1 VKQYKSK
8 INRILHAPLA
18 RIILGLAF
26 CIAINIALQTI
37 LTKVL
42 DHTAF
47 SHALK
52 NIIKGFFVSFFFIA
66 GYIRFYSLYEKKPVT
81 LFSAKSVWKNLIQG
95 LFLGSLLQCL
105 TIYILYLNNGYHIIS
120 INSWTKVL
128 PQVFSGL
135 AIAIIEETLL
145 RGIVFRIA
153 EERLGTYWSL
163 VLSSFIFGA
172 LHLVNPHS
180 TLTTAFAIAVEGGLL
195 LGSAFVYSRNLWF
208 PVAIH
213 FAWNFTQ
220 TGIFGA
226 VTSGNIL
233 HESLL
238 TSSLSGK
245 TLVSGGA
252 FGPEASI
259 QAFLFCLIASILLLV
274 LSHRQNKIIEPY
286 WSKQKQTQDILI
298 PVVH

>member
-8 INRILHAPLA
+8 ISRILHVPIS

-26 CIAINIALQTI
+26 CIAINIVLQNMITIALEY
-37 LTKVL
+37 
-42 DHTAF
+42 TAF

-52 NIIKGFFVSFFFIA
+52 NIIKGFFVSLFFIA
-66 GYIRFYSLYEKKPVT
+66 GYIRFYSLYENKPVT
-81 LFSAKSVWKNLIQG
+81 LFSTKGVGKNLIQG
-95 LFLGSLLQCL
+95 LLLGSLLQCL

-120 INSWTKVL
+120 VNTWTNIL
-128 PQVFSGL
+128 PLVFSGL

-145 RGIVFRIA
+145 RGIIFRIA
-153 EERLGTYWSL
+153 EEKLGTYLSL
-163 VLSSFIFGA
+163 ALSSLIFGA

-180 TLTTAFAIAVEGGLL
+180 TLATAFAIAVEGGLL
-195 LGSAFVYSRNLWF
+195 LGSAFVYRRNLWF
-208 PVAIH
+208 PIAIH

-226 VTSGNIL
+226 VTSGNLL

-259 QAFLFCLIASILLLV
+259 QAFLFCLIASILLLI
-274 LSHRQNKIIEPY
+274 LSHRQNKIVEPY
-286 WSKQKQTQDILI
+286 WSKQKQNLNILI

>member
-1 VKQYKSK
+1 MKQFKSK
-8 INRILHAPLA
+8 ISRILHTPIA
-18 RIILGLAF
+18 RIILSLAF
-26 CIAINIALQTI
+26 CIAINIALQTV

-52 NIIKGFFVSFFFIA
+52 NIIKGFFVSLFFIA
-66 GYIRFYSLYEKKPVT
+66 GYIRFYSWYEKKPVT
-81 LFSAKSVWKNLIQG
+81 LFSAKGISKYLLKGIV
-95 LFLGSLLQCL
+95 LGSLLQCL
-105 TIYILYLNNGYHIIS
+105 TIYVLYLYNGYHIIS
-120 INSWTKVL
+120 INIWTNIL
-128 PQVFSGL
+128 PLIFSGL
-135 AIAIIEETLL
+135 AVAIIEETLL
-145 RGIVFRIA
+145 RGIIFRIA

-163 VLSSFIFGA
+163 ALSSLIFGA

-180 TLTTAFAIAVEGGLL
+180 TLATAFAIAVEGGLL

-208 PVAIH
+208 PIAIH

-226 VTSGNIL
+226 VTSGNVL

-238 TSSLSGK
+238 TSSLSGNE
-245 TLVSGGA
+245 LVSGGA

-259 QAFLFCLIASILLLV
+259 QAFIFCLIASILLQV
-274 LSHRQNKIIEPY
+274 LSHRQNKIIKPF
-286 WSKQKQTQDILI
+286 WSKQMHIRNILNPI
-298 PVVH
+298 VR

>member
-1 VKQYKSK
+1 VKQYTSK

-52 NIIKGFFVSFFFIA
+52 NIIKGFFVSFFFVA
-66 GYIRFYSLYEKKPVT
+66 GYIRFYSWYEKKPVT
-81 LFSAKSVWKNLIQG
+81 LFSAKGVGKNLIRG

-105 TIYILYLNNGYHIIS
+105 TIYILYLNNGFHIIS
-120 INSWTKVL
+120 INNWTNIL
-128 PQVFSGL
+128 PLVFSGF

-145 RGIVFRIA
+145 RGIIFRIA

-163 VLSSFIFGA
+163 ALSSFIFGA

-180 TLTTAFAIAVEGGLL
+180 TLATAFAIAVEGGLL

-208 PVAIH
+208 PIAIH

-220 TGIFGA
+220 SGIFGA
-226 VTSGNIL
+226 VTSGNVL

-238 TSSLSGK
+238 TSSLSGNK
-245 TLVSGGA
+245 LLSGGA

-259 QAFLFCLIASILLLV
+259 QAFLFCLIASILILV
-274 LSHRQNKIIEPY
+274 LSYRQNKIIKPF
-286 WSKQKQTQDILI
+286 WSKEKQNRNILI
-298 PVVH
+298 PIGH